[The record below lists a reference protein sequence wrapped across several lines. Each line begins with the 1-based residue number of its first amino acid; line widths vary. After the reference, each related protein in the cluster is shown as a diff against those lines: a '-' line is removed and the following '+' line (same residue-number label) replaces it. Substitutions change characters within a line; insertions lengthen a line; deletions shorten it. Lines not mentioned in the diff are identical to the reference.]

1 MSCRDICL
9 NLKDPWSTSGH
20 TWHTLTYLLERAID
34 SLPLLARSAHIILN
48 FWWGISGV
56 TRIRASEEDR
66 LSICIQVLASTGTG
80 LTPPDIGQIRIR
92 VEGMTMDDY
101 GWLWM
106 TMDDYG

>member
-9 NLKDPWSTSGH
+9 ILKDPWSTSGH
-20 TWHTLTYLLERAID
+20 VAHTDLLLQRAID

-80 LTPPDIGQIRIR
+80 LTPPDILTSPVGCESLRASAP
-92 VEGMTMDDY
+92 EANLD
-101 GWLWM
+101 
-106 TMDDYG
+106 